1 MVFVWSK
8 PHYVITSLV
17 HHRSGTRHRY
27 YARKFG
33 QFTRTIKTVFS
44 THAGHSKA
52 QIEEHKTGD
61 SLEVGQERC
70 TATQVVSPL

>member
-1 MVFVWSK
+1 MGPSAWSK
-8 PHYVITSLV
+8 SLLAQAV
-17 HHRSGTRHRY
+17 GT
-27 YARKFG
+27 YACKFG

-61 SLEVGQERC
+61 SLR
-70 TATQVVSPL
+70 